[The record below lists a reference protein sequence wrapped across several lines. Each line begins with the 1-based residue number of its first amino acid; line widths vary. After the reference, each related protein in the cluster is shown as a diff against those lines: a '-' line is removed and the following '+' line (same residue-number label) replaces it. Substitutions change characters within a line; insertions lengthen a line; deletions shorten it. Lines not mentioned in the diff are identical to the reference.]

1 MQILAFPTIFHS
13 ENTFINFMIYFVFNT
28 KRIIFA
34 LRILKNKKMSSVEL
48 EVQKASLARE
58 ILCVNDVSVINNVWL
73 VLKGHKQKKSQ
84 KREIGFLEGKA
95 KVTFHDDW
103 SMTPEELGMV

>member
-1 MQILAFPTIFHS
+1 MS
-13 ENTFINFMIYFVFNT
+13 TF
-28 KRIIFA
+28 
-34 LRILKNKKMSSVEL
+34 EL

-58 ILCVNDVSVINNVWL
+58 ILCINDVSIINNVWL
-73 VLKGHKQKKSQ
+73 VLRGHQQVNTQ

>member
-1 MQILAFPTIFHS
+1 M
-13 ENTFINFMIYFVFNT
+13 
-28 KRIIFA
+28 
-34 LRILKNKKMSSVEL
+34 EL
-48 EVQKASLARE
+48 EVKKASLARE
-58 ILCVNDVSVINNVWL
+58 ILCLDDIALINNLWV
-73 VLKGHKQKKSQ
+73 VLKSHRPS

>member
-1 MQILAFPTIFHS
+1 VS
-13 ENTFINFMIYFVFNT
+13 
-28 KRIIFA
+28 
-34 LRILKNKKMSSVEL
+34 KNQKIEFKMSITEL

-58 ILCVNDVSVINNVWL
+58 ILCTDDVSMINNLWV
-73 VLKGHKQKKSQ
+73 VLKGNSLQ

>member
-1 MQILAFPTIFHS
+1 MNTI
-13 ENTFINFMIYFVFNT
+13 
-28 KRIIFA
+28 A
-34 LRILKNKKMSSVEL
+34 L

-58 ILCVNDVSVINNVWL
+58 ILCMEDETVINNIWL
-73 VLKGHKQKKSQ
+73 MLQTVNQHKKKQ

-95 KVTFHDDW
+95 KVVFHDDW

>member
-1 MQILAFPTIFHS
+1 MSTI
-13 ENTFINFMIYFVFNT
+13 
-28 KRIIFA
+28 
-34 LRILKNKKMSSVEL
+34 EL
-48 EVQKASLARE
+48 EIQKASLVRE
-58 ILCVNDVSVINNVWL
+58 ILCINDVAMINNLWL
-73 VLKGHKQKKSQ
+73 VLKGHRPQ

>member
-1 MQILAFPTIFHS
+1 MNTI
-13 ENTFINFMIYFVFNT
+13 
-28 KRIIFA
+28 
-34 LRILKNKKMSSVEL
+34 EL
-48 EVQKASLARE
+48 EAQKAFLARE
-58 ILCVNDVSVINNVWL
+58 ILCIDDETLISTVNYL
-73 VLKGHKQKKSQ
+73 LKDYSGSIFKQEQK

>member
-1 MQILAFPTIFHS
+1 MS
-13 ENTFINFMIYFVFNT
+13 
-28 KRIIFA
+28 II
-34 LRILKNKKMSSVEL
+34 EL

-58 ILCVNDVSVINNVWL
+58 ILCIDDVTMINNMWL
-73 VLKGHKQKKSQ
+73 VLKGYQHEKIK

-103 SMTPEELGMV
+103 SMTPEELEMV

>member
-1 MQILAFPTIFHS
+1 MNTI
-13 ENTFINFMIYFVFNT
+13 EIE
-28 KRIIFA
+28 A
-34 LRILKNKKMSSVEL
+34 
-48 EVQKASLARE
+48 QKARLARE
-58 ILCVNDVSVINNVWL
+58 ILCMDDVAVINNVWF
-73 VLKGHKQKKSQ
+73 VLKGHRPQ